1 MQMFGEGSSGAGVGT
16 TGLVPTRFVWP
27 HGGRRVYLCGDF
39 TRFFLEK
46 FNLLFCFLESLSFFT
61 YFSGEKKRLGVAP
74 SSSFVQTA
82 SHCFQI

>member
-1 MQMFGEGSSGAGVGT
+1 MFGEGSSGAGVVT

-39 TRFFLEK
+39 TRFFFK
-46 FNLLFCFLESLSFFT
+46 KIHLLFGFLESVSFF
-61 YFSGEKKRLGVAP
+61 YILLGGKKRLGIAP